1 MNDDNKDTEN
11 EMLWAAQDLRTITS
25 NQTEVTISRRVIL
38 SPIQTGP
45 KWDYLITFGD
55 LMNRGKWRWECAQAE
70 TLERAV
76 EIAHAHA
83 AMQGNERNRE
93 LAALRESAAKLGATL
108 IENAALRESAAKLGV
123 QLVEATP

>member
-1 MNDDNKDTEN
+1 MNDNNDNETEQ

-25 NQTEVTISRRVIL
+25 NQTEVTISRRIIL

-55 LMNRGKWRWECAQAE
+55 LMNRGKWRWECAQAD
-70 TLERAV
+70 TLERAI
-76 EIAHAHA
+76 EIAKLQAVT
-83 AMQGNERNRE
+83 QGNERNRE
-93 LAALRESAAKLGATL
+93 LAALRESAAKLG
-108 IENAALRESAAKLGV
+108 V

>member
-38 SPIQTGP
+38 SAIQTGP

-55 LMNRGKWRWECAQAE
+55 LMNRGKWRWGCAQAD
-70 TLERAV
+70 TLERAI
-76 EIAHAHA
+76 EIAKVQAVT
-83 AMQGNERNRE
+83 QGNERNRE

-108 IENAALRESAAKLGV
+108 
-123 QLVEATP
+123 VEATP

>member
-1 MNDDNKDTEN
+1 
-11 EMLWAAQDLRTITS
+11 MLWAAQDLRTITS

-38 SPIQTGP
+38 SPIQAGP

-55 LMNRGKWRWECAQAE
+55 LMNRGKWRWECAQAD

-108 IENAALRESAAKLGV
+108 IENAALRESAAKLGATP
-123 QLVEATP
+123 VEAGA

>member
-38 SPIQTGP
+38 SAIQTGP

-55 LMNRGKWRWECAQAE
+55 LMNRGKWRWECAQAD
-70 TLERAV
+70 TLERAI
-76 EIAHAHA
+76 EIAKLQAVT
-83 AMQGNERNRE
+83 QGNERNRE

-108 IENAALRESAAKLGV
+108 
-123 QLVEATP
+123 VEATP